1 MLESESSGQPRARGI
16 PSARKRDLELTAR
29 QVEVA
34 CLLADGLTYAQIAA
48 RLALSEHTV
57 HEHVRHIYERL
68 GCGRGRLIAAL
79 VRSGLCGSPQK

>member
-1 MLESESSGQPRARGI
+1 MPGQGSVAWWAPEPVPAARERNLG
-16 PSARKRDLELTAR
+16 LTAR

-68 GCGRGRLIAAL
+68 GGRRSHLIAAL
-79 VRSGLCGSPQK
+79 VRNGVCDSPQT

>member
-1 MLESESSGQPRARGI
+1 MTGHEAAEQPTKPAAQ
-16 PSARKRDLELTAR
+16 PTPAPDLGLTAR
-29 QVEVA
+29 QSEVA

-68 GCGRGRLIAAL
+68 GGGRSHVIASLIRA
-79 VRSGLCGSPQK
+79 GLCDSPPK